1 MTQLDFDK
9 VEVLVPVPKKFLI
22 RNVSNI
28 EADFHAF
35 TKNKPSIFKPIQKH
49 AILKPKESMEIEVIC
64 TADDVTVFQDI
75 LHFVIKD
82 GFNQDVIL
90 KARGIGTTLFWK
102 EDLRNINFGTQ
113 YTHRL
118 IPREIFVENKG
129 RKMQKL
135 RWQAIKGI

>member
-1 MTQLDFDK
+1 
-9 VEVLVPVPKKFLI
+9 
-22 RNVSNI
+22 
-28 EADFHAF
+28 
-35 TKNKPSIFKPIQKH
+35 
-49 AILKPKESMEIEVIC
+49 MEIEVIC
-64 TADDVTVFQDI
+64 TADDVAVFQDI

-82 GFNQDVIL
+82 GLNQDVIL
-90 KARGIGTTLFWK
+90 RARGIGTTLFWK

-118 IPREIFVENKG
+118 ILREIFVENKG